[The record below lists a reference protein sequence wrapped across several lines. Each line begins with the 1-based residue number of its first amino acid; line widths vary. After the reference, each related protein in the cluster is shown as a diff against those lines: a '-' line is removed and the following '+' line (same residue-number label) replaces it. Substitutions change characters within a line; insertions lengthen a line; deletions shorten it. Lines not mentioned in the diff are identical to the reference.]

1 MKCPKC
7 GTPLLNQAKP
17 SLIGRTLRVLAG
29 LYFCYWA
36 FAVLE
41 PPIELGELVGA
52 ILLGLLALSLILG
65 GLTANPGCEVTAL
78 PNVILKKKWNFL

>member
-1 MKCPKC
+1 L
-7 GTPLLNQAKP
+7 G
-17 SLIGRTLRVLAG
+17 
-29 LYFCYWA
+29 